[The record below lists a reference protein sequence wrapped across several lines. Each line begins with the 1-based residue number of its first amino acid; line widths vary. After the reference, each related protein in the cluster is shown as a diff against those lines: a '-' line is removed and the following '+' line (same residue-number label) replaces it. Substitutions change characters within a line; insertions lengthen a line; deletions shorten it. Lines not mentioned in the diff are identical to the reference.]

1 MKSKSFS
8 RSKQLRYPNSLRKDL
23 KFIKKSRI
31 RNDRRSIRQI
41 LKFDPNRENLPQTIR
56 INNGTWQIIWTFR
69 QIKF

>member
-8 RSKQLRYPNSLRKDL
+8 RSKRLRYPNSLRKDL

-41 LKFDPNRENLPQTIR
+41 LKFDPNLENLPQTIR
-56 INNGTWQIIWTFR
+56 INKGAWQIV
-69 QIKF
+69 

>member
-41 LKFDPNRENLPQTIR
+41 LKFDPKRENLPQTIR
-56 INNGTWQIIWTFR
+56 INNGAWQIV
-69 QIKF
+69 

>member
-8 RSKQLRYPNSLRKDL
+8 RSKRLRYPNSLRKDL

-41 LKFDPNRENLPQTIR
+41 LKFDSNLENLPQTIR
-56 INNGTWQIIWTFR
+56 INNGAWQIV
-69 QIKF
+69 

>member
-8 RSKQLRYPNSLRKDL
+8 CSKQLRYPNSLRKDL

-41 LKFDPNRENLPQTIR
+41 LKFDPSRENLPQTIR
-56 INNGTWQIIWTFR
+56 INNGAWQIV
-69 QIKF
+69 

>member
-8 RSKQLRYPNSLRKDL
+8 RSKRLRYPNSLRKDL

-41 LKFDPNRENLPQTIR
+41 LKLDPNRENLPQTIR
-56 INNGTWQIIWTFR
+56 INNGAWQIV
-69 QIKF
+69 